1 MHCNFYVC
9 AKDGSALRGDSNTL
23 ILSDMKSTLLLYTAL
38 LVAVSA
44 GSVEG
49 GRKFPEHWGQYL
61 DYITAQFDLLPCP
74 RPTGIVTP
82 GTLGHPFHTNGE
94 VSIPGFV
101 NICYRCLLM
110 LRSIRGYKCL
120 WRLLLIVLDAY
131 IHQHKMVDDGYSCM
145 SEASNRAAWRLCV
158 AIYVLWHYTL
168 LSIRRF
174 NNCVVYLALF

>member
-1 MHCNFYVC
+1 MC
-9 AKDGSALRGDSNTL
+9 AKDGSALSGDSNTL

-94 VSIPGFV
+94 VSVPGFV
-101 NICYRCLLM
+101 NICYM

-120 WRLLLIVLDAY
+120 
-131 IHQHKMVDDGYSCM
+131 
-145 SEASNRAAWRLCV
+145 
-158 AIYVLWHYTL
+158 
-168 LSIRRF
+168 
-174 NNCVVYLALF
+174 